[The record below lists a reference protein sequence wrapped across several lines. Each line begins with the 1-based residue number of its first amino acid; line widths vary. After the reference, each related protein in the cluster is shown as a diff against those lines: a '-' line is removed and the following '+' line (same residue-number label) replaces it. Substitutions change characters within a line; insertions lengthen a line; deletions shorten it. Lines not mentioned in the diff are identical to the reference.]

1 MPALLLF
8 AISFPQEHTH
18 DIVPANIYLKLG
30 QPFFTYTSLTPLEVL
45 RAAQTMENRLPALQR
60 ICSGQKLLV
69 LTPNYVLCMTTSL
82 STNRNMSDSALNC
95 ITKYVKQYIP
105 QLLFVDFLAH
115 LKTVN
120 YQCQLKRSSVLTETQ
135 NNGCTIVFTW
145 CNQLHYQ
152 LAKS

>member
-8 AISFPQEHTH
+8 AISFPQEHAH

-30 QPFFTYTSLTPLEVL
+30 QLFFTYTSSTPVEVL
-45 RAAQTMENRLPALQR
+45 RAAQTMENRLPALQS

-69 LTPNYVLCMTTSL
+69 LTPNYICCMRTSV
-82 STNRNMSDSALNC
+82 STNRNMSAYALNH
-95 ITKYVKQYIP
+95 ITKNVKQYIP
-105 QLLFVDFLAH
+105 QLFFVDFLAH
-115 LKTVN
+115 LKTVK
-120 YQCQLKRSSVLTETQ
+120 YQCQLKQSSVLTETQ